1 MLLNEL
7 IDWIKENSRLVI
19 IGVCALLILSAAVGA
34 IIGVGKRKS
43 AEDLTSV
50 SMEEK
55 TLLSPSIWEKEG
67 VQLLLPEPYTP
78 RPERK
83 FLEYTSYIEVHK
95 DDLEKIHLLPIKLS
109 DILQFRLPGEP
120 VDIKP
125 FRFNDEELDIVTTSN
140 ELAEP

>member
-19 IGVCALLILSAAVGA
+19 IGVCALLILSAVVGA
-34 IIGVGKRKS
+34 IIGMGKRRS

-50 SMEEK
+50 SMEDE
-55 TLLSPSIWEKEG
+55 TLLSPAISEERG
-67 VQLLLPEPYTP
+67 QLLLPEPYTP
-78 RPERK
+78 RLGRT

-95 DDLEKIHLLPIKLS
+95 DELERIHLLPVKLS

-125 FRFNDEELDIVTTSN
+125 FRFSGEELDIVTTRN